1 MAALQRDRVR
11 ARILEYQRDA
21 VKKLTRNWDD
31 PPVKVVLV
39 PDDYLVVE
47 IISVEILV
55 RGEFKVTILKFF
67 VPDRKAG
74 SGVLS

>member
-11 ARILEYQRDA
+11 ARILEYQRAA

-55 RGEFKVTILKFF
+55 RGKFKVTILKFC
-67 VPDRKAG
+67 VPDRKAE

>member
-11 ARILEYQRDA
+11 ARILEYQRSA

-67 VPDRKAG
+67 VPDRKAE